1 MGKAIEE
8 VGHWGLSRE
17 WKLTCSVFLFNPLR
31 HVLLFAFIS
40 IALPTY
46 SGYSRFWQLN
56 SSVTLSNHLD
66 ERSIRCSYPIIT
78 PRLHSPILPSYA
90 YRFTPHPHPTSPPL
104 SILPPPRPPPPASAH
119 LSPPFLPGPQI
130 LRRGDLQINAPER
143 TAHLHSLTREIA
155 TLIAS
160 MTVDPT
166 VSPPRKHTVTIIEKT
181 MSELGYNVRADRPA
195 KAQALE
201 LIKRLGEEGSP
212 LSVKRVRMRVRVTVP
227 GKDWKRGGV
236 RDRVMAEVEEVEG
249 EETGME
255 WEGVSG
261 SSWVGSGS
269 RVAR

>member
-1 MGKAIEE
+1 MNARFAAHTQSSLLAFI
-8 VGHWGLSRE
+8 LPYSPPTPTASP
-17 WKLTCSVFLFNPLR
+17 LTPTLLP
-31 HVLLFAFIS
+31 LLFPFFRPPA
-40 IALPTY
+40 
-46 SGYSRFWQLN
+46 
-56 SSVTLSNHLD
+56 
-66 ERSIRCSYPIIT
+66 
-78 PRLHSPILPSYA
+78 RL
-90 YRFTPHPHPTSPPL
+90 
-104 SILPPPRPPPPASAH
+104 RPPPPTSP
-119 LSPPFLPGPQI
+119 PPFLPGPQI

-269 RVAR
+269 RGGEVGG

>member
-1 MGKAIEE
+1 MLHEQSIRIPNGRVSLSHLFFITELIFPPTPLPSSPPPSPFQPLYPSWTPDSARQSTWTHRSETDLSEILQIEQVFTNVPKGQVAKKEDWEKAFGTEDMGKAIEE

-17 WKLTCSVFLFNPLR
+17 WKLTCSFFLFNPLR

-119 LSPPFLPGPQI
+119 LSPPPFSLAPRSSAVAISKSTPP
-130 LRRGDLQINAPER
+130 NAP
-143 TAHLHSLTREIA
+143 
-155 TLIAS
+155 
-160 MTVDPT
+160 PT
-166 VSPPRKHTVTIIEKT
+166 STP
-181 MSELGYNVRADRPA
+181 
-195 KAQALE
+195 
-201 LIKRLGEEGSP
+201 
-212 LSVKRVRMRVRVTVP
+212 
-227 GKDWKRGGV
+227 
-236 RDRVMAEVEEVEG
+236 
-249 EETGME
+249 
-255 WEGVSG
+255 
-261 SSWVGSGS
+261 
-269 RVAR
+269 